1 MSIVFFGV
9 GFVIFSIYLIF
20 LIANII
26 YNGNKQQEEN
36 YPTLQNDVID
46 MDGIGNQGRVPT
58 HTTIRTKKRKTK
70 SYGNKERTKR
80 WKSN

>member
-1 MSIVFFGV
+1 MSIIFFGV

-36 YPTLQNDVID
+36 YPNLDNDVTD
-46 MDGIGNQGRVPT
+46 MDGIGNQGRIP
-58 HTTIRTKKRKTK
+58 RK
-70 SYGNKERTKR
+70 
-80 WKSN
+80 